1 MKYEKCLAKASAERQ
16 KKTNFVAEN
25 RIEAMKI
32 TILGSGTSCG
42 VPQIGCPC
50 EVCTSAD
57 PKDKRLRCSAL
68 VEVGGKHI
76 LIDCSP
82 DFRQQMLNIDFKPLD
97 AVFIT
102 HEHYDHVGG
111 LDDLRPYSIFG
122 DVNVYAEK
130 FCANHLIERIPYCF
144 TPKDKRYPG
153 VPALNLIEIEPH
165 VPVIITEEEK
175 EPMASEYLEDAVKM
189 KRQQV
194 WNELRECRE
203 QGGGD
208 TNRDIEV
215 IPIRV
220 MHGKLPIVGFR
231 IENFAYITDM
241 KTIPDTELPYL
252 QGIDYLVVNGLRHT
266 PHETHQ
272 TIEEAVDF
280 SRLLGVKDAWLIHM
294 SHHIR
299 PHAIEESSLP
309 QGIHLAYD
317 GEVIYI

>member
-1 MKYEKCLAKASAERQ
+1 MTR
-16 KKTNFVAEN
+16 
-25 RIEAMKI
+25 MKI

-57 PKDKRLRCSAL
+57 PKDKRLRTSAL

-76 LIDCSP
+76 LMDCGP
-82 DFRQQMLNIDFKPLD
+82 DFREQMLRIDFKPLD

-122 DVNVYAEK
+122 DVDVYAEK
-130 FCANHLIERIPYCF
+130 FCGDHLIERIPYCF
-144 TPKDKRYPG
+144 TPKERRYPG
-153 VPALNLIEIEPH
+153 VPAINLIEIEPH
-165 VPVIITEEEK
+165 VPVIIKDVEK

-194 WNELRECRE
+194 WDELHRLKE
-203 QGGGD
+203 QGSSKAR
-208 TNRDIEV
+208 RDV
-215 IPIRV
+215 VVMPIRV

-252 QGIDYLVVNGLRHT
+252 QGVEYMIVNGLRHKEH
-266 PHETHQ
+266 PSHQ
-272 TIEEAVDF
+272 TIEEAIAF
-280 SRLLGVKDAWLIHM
+280 AQKLGVKEAWLVHM

-299 PHAIEESSLP
+299 PHAIEEKTLP
-309 QGIHLAYD
+309 AGIHLAYD
-317 GEVIYI
+317 GEVIEF

>member
-1 MKYEKCLAKASAERQ
+1 
-16 KKTNFVAEN
+16 
-25 RIEAMKI
+25 MKI

-57 PKDKRLRCSAL
+57 PKDKRLRCSAI
-68 VEVGGKHI
+68 VEVGGKHL
-76 LIDCSP
+76 LIDCGP
-82 DFRQQMLNIDFKPLD
+82 DFRQQMLSIDFKPLD

-130 FCANHLIERIPYCF
+130 LCADHLKERIPYCF
-144 TPKDKRYPG
+144 TPKEKRYPG

-165 VPVIITEEEK
+165 QPIVIKDEEK

-194 WNELRECRE
+194 WDELQRLNAE
-203 QGGGD
+203 GNGD
-208 TNRDIEV
+208 THRDIEV

-220 MHGKLPIVGFR
+220 MHGRLPIVGFR

-252 QGIDYLVVNGLRHT
+252 QGVDYLIVNGLRHT
-266 PHETHQ
+266 PHPTHQ
-272 TIEEAVDF
+272 TIEEAIAF
-280 SRLLGVKDAWLIHM
+280 ARSLGAKHTWLIHM
-294 SHHIR
+294 SHHIL
-299 PHAIEESSLP
+299 PHSVEEQALP

-317 GEVIYI
+317 GEVIEF